1 MRTQKRGHRLLAM
14 VLTLVMAMSLAVPA
28 YAAGTDEAYVS
39 INVDGREV
47 YASSRESNGTKDVL
61 TAGARELDVL
71 SVNDQDVPKSVW
83 AQTAASAASRYVN
96 GYDSADGLYRVYT
109 EIVNG
114 VRVVRINWT
123 GLKTGL
129 IVDAESTI
137 DGEYVV
143 KASATP
149 SASCSVSEAE
159 ATVAANDRHAVEFTP
174 GSGRVEIRALDI
186 YVNGTR
192 RNVAVPLTGSTV
204 VSVGGQD
211 IEITVLAGGAVRAVI
226 EHVTADTVLTA
237 QVYNAATRFAL
248 NVVTDGYVD
257 SDVSSEAV
265 ESGAARRVTLTPK
278 AGYNVG
284 DVVITVNGRS
294 ATIGFTS
301 SEATLNGVTYSLDRR
316 MDGRAVLTIPMMNAD
331 VDVDASASLDGAR
344 VEVIT
349 SSNISCDKAG
359 VNVIDM
365 NRPFAVRFNAK
376 RDAVL
381 ATIKITT
388 AAGTFKASSSDD
400 YIVVNGKYFPIYRNT
415 AGDVTINFTQVP
427 GNMTIEVVGRD
438 TVHDV
443 KVTTDSRVEA
453 DFSRTDVDDG
463 EDMDVTF
470 KLKSGST
477 DSKIRQIRVTYDGKT
492 YRADPSEAKYVTVA
506 GERWYFRFDGSS
518 VTLEMTNIEYDVAV
532 YASTVRSGNSGSGSS
547 GDGSY
552 RITKNPD
559 THSNV
564 SFTGRQPFEDGD
576 DTDIRVYTDK
586 GYVLKSVRL
595 TVNGRTGTFNPFDST
610 VKVDG
615 ETYDITWKSNMD
627 CTIDINGIYSNITVN
642 ATSVKGTEK
651 YPSGSSGNSGSNG
664 DWTITVKPSEPTTP
678 SIPSNDPNTSLG
690 VNGYHKAYMYG
701 FGDNTFRPDQSM
713 TRAQTIA
720 ILCRLYSGIA
730 DSDFKAYASN
740 PGFQDVN
747 PGSTFAG
754 YIGYAKQQGYLAAI
768 VGSGLLLQ
776 PNKAITRAE
785 FCTLLCAFTNQNLVG
800 VSTASRFGDVPSSH
814 WAVVYVNYC
823 AERSWVLG
831 YGNGLFQPDA
841 SLTRAQMCVIVNR
854 INSRAVA
861 NTSIGYNLRSFNDV
875 PTSHWAYADIMEA
888 SHNHNVKSVVD
899 GVETWAV

>member
-28 YAAGTDEAYVS
+28 YAAGADEAYVS

-47 YASSRESNGTKDVL
+47 YASSREANGTEDIL
-61 TAGARELDVL
+61 MAGARELDVL

-83 AQTAASAASRYVN
+83 SQTAASASSRYVN
-96 GYDSADGLYRVYT
+96 GYDSVDGLYRVYT

-149 SASCSVSEAE
+149 SASCSVSEDE
-159 ATVAANDRHAVEFTP
+159 ATVVANDRHAVEFTP
-174 GSGRVEIRALDI
+174 SSGRVEVRALDI

-211 IEITVLAGGAVRAVI
+211 IEITALAGGVVRAVI

-265 ESGAARRVTLTPK
+265 ESGATKRVTLTPK

-301 SEATLNGVTYSLDRR
+301 NEVTLNGVTYSLDRR

-427 GNMTIEVVGRD
+427 GNMTIEVIGRD

-443 KVTTDSRVEA
+443 KITTDSRVEA

-477 DSKIRQIRVTYDGKT
+477 DSEIRQIRVTYDGKT
-492 YRADPSEAKYVTVA
+492 YRADPSEVKYVTVA

-559 THSNV
+559 THSNI

-595 TVNGRTGTFNPFDST
+595 NVNGRTGTFNPFDST

-627 CTIDINGIYSNITVN
+627 CTIDVNGMYSNITVN

-651 YPSGSSGNSGSNG
+651 FPAGSSGDSGSNG

-678 SIPSNDPNTSLG
+678 SIPSNGPSTNLG

-854 INSRAVA
+854 INNRAVA
-861 NTSIGYNLRSFNDV
+861 NTSIGYNLRTFNDV